1 MLNILQSMA
10 KKNSRKMYRRKRTTG
25 EINVVRYLSILLT
38 KVKQKRRHRGGLE
51 SFNIVTSPIQFF
63 ILLIYFIDSNFYK
76 S

>member
-1 MLNILQSMA
+1 
-10 KKNSRKMYRRKRTTG
+10 MYRRKRTAG
-25 EINVVRYLSILLT
+25 EVNVVRYLSTLLT
-38 KVKQKRRHRGGLE
+38 KAIFKVKQKRRHRGGLE